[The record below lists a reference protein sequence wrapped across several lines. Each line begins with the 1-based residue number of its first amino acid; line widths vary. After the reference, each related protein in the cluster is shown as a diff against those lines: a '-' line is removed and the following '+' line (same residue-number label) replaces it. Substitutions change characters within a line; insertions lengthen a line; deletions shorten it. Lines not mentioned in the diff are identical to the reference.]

1 MPDAAGNVM
10 RRPCDVTAKIVADLS
25 KSLLLQH
32 TMHVARSA
40 LVIPVLRHAG
50 EDLRDL
56 NLVAVDAVE
65 MLMSH
70 ATLQFGA
77 FRTMTQ
83 IYRISRCKSDG
94 LFSLWW
100 GMAQNGLW

>member
-1 MPDAAGNVM
+1 M

-25 KSLLLQH
+25 KSLLLPQ
-32 TMHVARSA
+32 TMHVVRSA
-40 LVIPVLRHAG
+40 LAIPVLRHAG

-56 NLVAVDAVE
+56 NLVAVDVE

-83 IYRISRCKSDG
+83 IYRISRCKSEG
-94 LFSLWW
+94 FFSLWW

>member
-1 MPDAAGNVM
+1 M
-10 RRPCDVTAKIVADLS
+10 DVV
-25 KSLLLQH
+25 
-32 TMHVARSA
+32 RSA

-56 NLVAVDAVE
+56 NLVAADVE

-83 IYRISRCKSDG
+83 IYRISRCKSEGFFHFGGEWHRMVCGDCG
-94 LFSLWW
+94 DSADSLSCP
-100 GMAQNGLW
+100 LIDDVV

>member
-1 MPDAAGNVM
+1 
-10 RRPCDVTAKIVADLS
+10 
-25 KSLLLQH
+25 
-32 TMHVARSA
+32 MHVVRSA
-40 LVIPVLRHAG
+40 LVIPVFRHAG

-56 NLVAVDAVE
+56 YLVAADVE

-77 FRTMTQ
+77 FQTMTQ
-83 IYRISRCKSDG
+83 IYRISRCKSEG
-94 LFSLWW
+94 FFSVWW

>member
-25 KSLLLQH
+25 KSLLLPQ
-32 TMHVARSA
+32 TMHVVRSA

-56 NLVAVDAVE
+56 NLVAVDVE

-83 IYRISRCKSDG
+83 IYRISRCKSEG
-94 LFSLWW
+94 FFSIWW